1 MRLTAFSN
9 FALRTLMYTAL
20 KNGEPASIQDI
31 SKAYN
36 ISSNHLK
43 KAAAEMVA
51 HGYLKTIQGRYGG
64 LILAKEPQEINIG
77 AIVRITEGHLDLVEC
92 FNPDTNTCPLI
103 SVCRLSRLFKKALKA
118 FLDVLDEVTLAD
130 MISRPQELKPLLQ
143 IEDEE
148 KELA

>member
-36 ISSNHLK
+36 ISPNHLK
-43 KAAAEMVA
+43 KAAAEMVN

-64 LILAKEPQEINIG
+64 LILAKEPQDINIG
-77 AIVRITEGHLDLVEC
+77 AIVRITEGNLNLVEC

-103 SVCRLSRLFKKALKA
+103 SVCRLSRLFRKALKA
-118 FLDVLDEVTLAD
+118 FLDVLDDVTLAD

-143 IEDEE
+143 IDDEE
-148 KELA
+148 KERV